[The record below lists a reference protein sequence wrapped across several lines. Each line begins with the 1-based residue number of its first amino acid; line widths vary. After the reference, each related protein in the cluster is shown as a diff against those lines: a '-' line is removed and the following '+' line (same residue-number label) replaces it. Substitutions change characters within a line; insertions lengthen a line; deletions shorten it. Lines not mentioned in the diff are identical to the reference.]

1 MANTNQNITSIY
13 IPTINCVQTLL
24 KNNTEWRERYRNY
37 IAKLCPDTLIR
48 FKEAEK
54 QFSVPAPF
62 YLYMSLSTAVHKCSS
77 SKTTFELRFHGQ
89 SVAEINVKTQ
99 SLNDVCVYI
108 SVKCPKTYLTNAFT
122 AAQMSNEL
130 QRLIKYS
137 AMQDLSWRSEEAKDF
152 RKIYAEL
159 EKKVNSDSAVKS
171 KLSQPEHD
179 MECALLKNYSQ
190 KSSAGKKI
198 LNIQPVMMGN
208 TNARFQMP
216 TPIKGCE
223 AKKGIGF
230 IKYSKQYGGGIDILA
245 RVGNGRSTKLAVLEL
260 KDGYSKNEPAEK
272 AIHQA
277 IAYAAFIREL
287 LRSESGEKWWEFFG
301 FGGNIPQKLE
311 IKAIIVMPYYDNAET
326 NFGGTE
332 LPVGNDVIKLGYI
345 YRSNN
350 PAKAKINIF

>member
-62 YLYMSLSTAVHKCSS
+62 YLYMSLSTAVHRCSS

-89 SVAEINVKTQ
+89 SVAEINVKKQ

-122 AAQMSNEL
+122 AAQMSDEL

-137 AMQDLSWRSEEAKDF
+137 AMRNLSWRSEEAKDF

-159 EKKVNSDSAVKS
+159 EKKLNSDSAVKS
-171 KLSQPEHD
+171 KLSQPEPD

-190 KSSAGKKI
+190 KSSANKEI
-198 LNIQPVMMGN
+198 LNIQPVMIGD

-216 TPIKGCE
+216 TPIKASE
-223 AKKGIGF
+223 AKNGIDF
-230 IKYSKQYGGGIDILA
+230 IKYSEKGGGIDILA
-245 RVGNGRSTKLAVLEL
+245 RIGNGRSTKLAVLEL
-260 KDGYSKNEPAEK
+260 KDSYSKGEPAEK

-277 IAYAAFIREL
+277 IAYATFIREL

-301 FGGNIPQKLE
+301 FGGDIPQKLE
-311 IKAIIVMPYYDNAET
+311 IKAIIVMPSYDNAKT
-326 NFGGTE
+326 DFGGKE
-332 LPVGNDVIKLGYI
+332 LSVGNDVIKLGYI
-345 YRSNN
+345 YRSDD
-350 PAKAKINIF
+350 PSKADVNIF